1 MTSDERRISLWND
14 NPADVDLLGFDAV
27 VAPVLAA
34 LASDGLDPLTVGVH
48 AKWGGGKSTV
58 LGLISQELSSDNSVI
73 VVQTNPWAYDDQTDV
88 KGALIAE
95 VLGALEDKFKSDES
109 VPQKVTDLLRRIS
122 WSRAAVVLAN
132 GALARNLDLE
142 KLVEALTPKKRTDAD
157 SMGGFKSAFDELIQ
171 GLPGIRRVV
180 VLVDDLDRC
189 LPPAVMATLEAIK
202 LFLSVKGMVFVIAA
216 DQDMVRDAIAMT

>member
-1 MTSDERRISLWND
+1 MCIRDRE
-14 NPADVDLLGFDAV
+14 
-27 VAPVLAA
+27 
-34 LASDGLDPLTVGVH
+34 SDGLDPLTIGVH

-73 VVQTNPWAYDDQTDV
+73 VVQTNPWAYDDQADV

-109 VPQKVTDLLRRIS
+109 VPQKVTDLLKRIS

-142 KLVEALTPKKRTDAD
+142 
-157 SMGGFKSAFDELIQ
+157 
-171 GLPGIRRVV
+171 
-180 VLVDDLDRC
+180 
-189 LPPAVMATLEAIK
+189 
-202 LFLSVKGMVFVIAA
+202 
-216 DQDMVRDAIAMT
+216 